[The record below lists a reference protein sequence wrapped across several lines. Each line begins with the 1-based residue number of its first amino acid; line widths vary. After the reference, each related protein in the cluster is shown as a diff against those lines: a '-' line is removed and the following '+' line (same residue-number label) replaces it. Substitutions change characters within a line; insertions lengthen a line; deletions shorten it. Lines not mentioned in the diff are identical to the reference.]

1 MPDRRGRPGSV
12 RSDVPPEPHNASR
25 CARQSDLPREH
36 LAARDRFSRE
46 RQVPT
51 GSTCRSHGPDL
62 DTFWQR
68 VHLRRSLGH
77 VPNPPARP
85 PAVGSAKREQAQ
97 PTPSRM
103 LIKELR
109 ICDFL
114 AFPGEQTITL
124 PTEGES
130 NLVVILVPK
139 LLNGVFSVTDL
150 QT

>member
-1 MPDRRGRPGSV
+1 
-12 RSDVPPEPHNASR
+12 
-25 CARQSDLPREH
+25 
-36 LAARDRFSRE
+36 
-46 RQVPT
+46 
-51 GSTCRSHGPDL
+51 
-62 DTFWQR
+62 
-68 VHLRRSLGH
+68 
-77 VPNPPARP
+77 
-85 PAVGSAKREQAQ
+85 
-97 PTPSRM
+97 M